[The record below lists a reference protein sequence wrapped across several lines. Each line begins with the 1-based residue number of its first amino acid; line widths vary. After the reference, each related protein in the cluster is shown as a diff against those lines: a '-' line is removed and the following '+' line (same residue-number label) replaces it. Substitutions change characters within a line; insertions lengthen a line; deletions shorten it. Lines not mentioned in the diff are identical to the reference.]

1 MQEKQFE
8 YSTLAKGSYRG
19 MMWLFPLM
27 LVLGLDVFLAY
38 CALMLFLGIGLRP
51 LLEKTGLYRQVTHYL
66 LVVQEKTSARFMAKH
81 VAEIERN
88 QRDDK
93 HRRRRLKHPDLPKN
107 W

>member
-1 MQEKQFE
+1 MREKQFE

-19 MMWLFPLM
+19 MMWLIILMPL
-27 LVLGLDVFLAY
+27 LGFDVLLAY
-38 CALMLFLGIGLRP
+38 CALLLFLGVGLRP
-51 LLEKTGLYRQVTHYL
+51 LLEKTGLYRLVTHYL
-66 LVVQEKTSARFMAKH
+66 LVVQEKSSARFVARR
-81 VAEIERN
+81 VAEIERK